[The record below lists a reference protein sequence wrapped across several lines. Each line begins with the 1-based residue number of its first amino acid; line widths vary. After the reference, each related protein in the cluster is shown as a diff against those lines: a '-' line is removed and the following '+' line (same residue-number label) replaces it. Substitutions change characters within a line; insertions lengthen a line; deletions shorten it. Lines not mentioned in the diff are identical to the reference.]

1 MSPAESVEERLRDLE
16 KGLGEVRQAVWGVRG
31 ENGLTQ
37 SLRGLREDIGAWRKE
52 DSTRRESSQRALAI
66 ALLAATVSLIG
77 TVAALLTVL
86 SVGH

>member
-1 MSPAESVEERLRDLE
+1 MSPEESVEKRLRDLE
-16 KGLGEVRQAVWGVRG
+16 TGLGEVRQAVWGVRG

-37 SLRGLREDIGAWRKE
+37 QLKGLREDIGSWRQE

-86 SVGH
+86 SVH